1 MSTKQSNLLTVDW
14 SLVAPPRDDGAAAHL
29 TGMMLPEIALIGTH
43 DRPITLAKLRGRTV
57 VFAYPRTGVPGK
69 PSLAEDW
76 DQIPGAR
83 GCTPQSCA
91 FRDLHRDLKDAG
103 AATVFG
109 LSTQSTPYQREARDR
124 LHLPFE
130 LLSDESLAFSAAI
143 ELPTMQVAGTPLI
156 CRIALVIDDGQIVKV
171 FYPVFPPDKNAED
184 VIAWL
189 RGR

>member
-130 LLSDESLAFSAAI
+130 LLSDESLAFSAASTSLWVDFSSRVI
-143 ELPTMQVAGTPLI
+143 WATSGGPRACSLI
-156 CRIALVIDDGQIVKV
+156 DGYSSLIWRNV
-171 FYPVFPPDKNAED
+171 FV
-184 VIAWL
+184 
-189 RGR
+189 